1 VSVRPPLLRLLLV
14 ILLAPPAAAQAPIGS
29 GGKRLVRRI
38 ELGPTPCPLL
48 PEIAIRPGTASLLLF
63 DSSLSRDGVELDKR
77 ERFDR
82 VAVGEDT
89 LALLPSKTLHEGER
103 LRLTVRFVDGSAPA
117 EARFLLVVVP
127 GPADVEVD
135 IVRSPRPSE
144 PSSMES
150 TGMADELQRLKDE
163 NTRLR
168 AERSLAGLTGALA
181 APWMKSQGIVVSR
194 IKKAQPRVVSPEIQQ
209 ATAWSFRAATRV
221 AVELTTTF
229 SPSGRPWSIGGAA
242 LIGPEGRQ
250 LPIVQTWQSGPTTGG
265 APAVRIIV
273 EAEAERTEAHG
284 LHSLEL
290 REAGGDRILT
300 FSPVTFPDL

>member
-14 ILLAPPAAAQAPIGS
+14 MLLGPSAAAQVSIGS

-38 ELGPTPCPLL
+38 ELAPTPCPLL
-48 PEIAIRPGTASLLLF
+48 PEIAIRPGTASLLMF
-63 DSSLSRDGVELDKR
+63 DSSLARDRVELDKR

-89 LALLPSKTLHEGER
+89 LALLPSKALHEGER

-127 GPADVEVD
+127 GPADAQVD
-135 IVRSPRPSE
+135 IVRSPCPSE
-144 PSSMES
+144 PSSRES
-150 TGMADELQRLKDE
+150 TEMAEELQRLKDE
-163 NTRLR
+163 NARLR
-168 AERSLAGLTGALA
+168 AERSLAGLTGAIA
-181 APWMKSQGIVVSR
+181 APWMKNQGIVVSR
-194 IKKAQPRVVSPEIQQ
+194 TKKALPRVMRPEVQQ
-209 ATAWSFRAATRV
+209 ATARSFRAATRV

-229 SPSGRPWSIGGAA
+229 SPNGRPWSIGGAA
-242 LIGPEGRQ
+242 LIGPDGRQ
-250 LPIVQTWQSGPTTGG
+250 LPIVRTWQSGPTTGG

-300 FSPVTFPDL
+300 FNPVTFPDL